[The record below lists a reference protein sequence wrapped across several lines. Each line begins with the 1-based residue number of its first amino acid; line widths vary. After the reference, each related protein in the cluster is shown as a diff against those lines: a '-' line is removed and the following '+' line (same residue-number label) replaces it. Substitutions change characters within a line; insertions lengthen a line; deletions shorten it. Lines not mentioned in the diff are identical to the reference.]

1 MCFYLLSVMAYFYVA
16 IIIHCQRYKDIA
28 DGDMEVAMNFIKEAY
43 PFNEETESFIRKKFD
58 MPIPDES
65 KEQ

>member
-1 MCFYLLSVMAYFYVA
+1 MNWKKFKEEKPSE
-16 IIIHCQRYKDIA
+16 
-28 DGDMEVAMNFIKEAY
+28 GEEVLAAY

-58 MPIPDES
+58 MPIPEES